1 MRKNPDARIQRHTY
15 APIAG
20 THGDVPCHR
29 NAGHNDGHDGGDDIR
44 CIGEPARNGLDTLP
58 PGLERASS
66 GDYRRRDHNRRRSDD
81 HRRVRVMIPQRNAEA
96 HTSARVGRSR
106 QRGDCNCTNKE

>member
-1 MRKNPDARIQRHTY
+1 MAMSPVTAMPVTTMVTMGVTIY
-15 APIAG
+15 
-20 THGDVPCHR
+20 DVSGSRRAMAWIHYHR
-29 NAGHNDGHDGGDDIR
+29 GWS
-44 CIGEPARNGLDTLP
+44 
-58 PGLERASS
+58 ASS